1 MRLELNFIVPLDH
14 FYLDND
20 EWKIRL
26 LQQYGIGVEDLF
38 LEAMSYKLRH
48 IVPVELVWF
57 QQYMDVNQ
65 VQNLW
70 HKMQGNKAAT
80 ATLQGFTQLYVEVVY
95 HIYASYF
102 NYFKATFDHYGIEPD
117 DSNVFGN
124 LRVSRVKWLDPNN
137 INFYLLYDTVDPV
150 ISRV

>member
-20 EWKIRL
+20 EWKIGL

-38 LEAMSYKLRH
+38 LEAMSYKIRH

-57 QQYMDVNQ
+57 QQYLDVGQ

-70 HKMQGNKAAT
+70 HRMQGHKAAT
-80 ATLQGFTQLYVEVVY
+80 ATLQGLTQLYIEVVY
-95 HIYASYF
+95 QIYANYF
-102 NYFKATFDHYGIEPD
+102 NFFKATFDHYSIVPD
-117 DSNVFGN
+117 ESNVFGN
-124 LRVSRVKWLDPNN
+124 LRVSKLKWLDPNN
-137 INFYLLYDTVDPV
+137 INFHLLYDEADPV
-150 ISRV
+150 INRV